1 MSDWHGSSWSS
12 NQSWEGNN
20 SHLEEDLQ
28 ESRGRRAR
36 EGRKARRAADAG
48 VQERRGWH
56 EQGWVANHEPMP
68 EMTPGSQRWRR
79 LKELERTVNFKDRET
94 AARTEACN
102 IAAAQLAQQ
111 QQQHHAMLRE
121 RDQAWHAAS
130 YALQVQRAQQD
141 MEVKQQLH
149 QLNMHRRWL
158 EQQHAELQARQ
169 DETAANEKQRVDL
182 TAWMRKLETQRAS
195 QEEMAQALQK
205 QREELD
211 KEMSILSTASVCT
224 HAIVEQLKKDQQD
237 LLERE
242 ERLMQ
247 IKWNAPWRKSKV
259 MDPKRVKVDEHRE
272 KNDDVGDEETPV
284 PTTEELEAL
293 RAMRLVSQPRHGASS
308 SSQASEETAG
318 PLPPQVC
325 LEGLPLQRNPVLHTS
340 QDLEEEC

>member
-36 EGRKARRAADAG
+36 EGRKARRGADAG
-48 VQERRGWH
+48 VQERRGWR

-102 IAAAQLAQQ
+102 IAAAQLAEQH
-111 QQQHHAMLRE
+111 QQHHAMLRE

-141 MEVKQQLH
+141 MEVQQQLH

-158 EQQHAELQARQ
+158 EKQHAELQARQ
-169 DETAANEKQRVDL
+169 DETAASEKMRVDL
-182 TAWMRKLETQRAS
+182 TAWMRKLETQRAA
-195 QEEMAQALQK
+195 QEVMGQALQN
-205 QREELD
+205 QREQLD
-211 KEMSILSTASVCT
+211 KEMGILATVADCSK
-224 HAIVEQLKKDQQD
+224 AIVEQLKEDHKD
-237 LLERE
+237 LMERD
-242 ERLMQ
+242 
-247 IKWNAPWRKSKV
+247 A
-259 MDPKRVKVDEHRE
+259 
-272 KNDDVGDEETPV
+272 
-284 PTTEELEAL
+284 
-293 RAMRLVSQPRHGASS
+293 
-308 SSQASEETAG
+308 
-318 PLPPQVC
+318 
-325 LEGLPLQRNPVLHTS
+325 
-340 QDLEEEC
+340 